1 MSEKNMLIPSGTW
14 VQIES
19 TLLKPEERAQHL
31 PEETK
36 KCPLMLWV
44 KGFLEKDSEMGQE
57 VTVKTII
64 GRTLKGKLIAVNPP
78 YEHNFGRTIP
88 ELLTVGKELRDL
100 IGGES

>member
-1 MSEKNMLIPSGTW
+1 MNRTGKAVPSGTW
-14 VQIES
+14 VQIE
-19 TLLKPEERAQHL
+19 TTVLEPEERANHL

-44 KGFLEKDSEMGQE
+44 KGFLEEDAEIGQE
-57 VTVKTII
+57 VTVRTII
-64 GRTLKGKLIAVNPP
+64 GRSLKGKMIAVNPP

-100 IGGES
+100 IEGEG